1 MSKERILI
9 ITDDDDKDKTSLDN
23 KLKSWGYSPFYSQ
36 IKSQNYSKSIKPN
49 LIIMDINHPHSL
61 EPINNCTDII
71 KKFDVPIIFVSK
83 DLDTDLINS
92 NNLSRPY
99 YIQKPYNDNEFK
111 LALELAIYHEKTD
124 KKFLEEKINFKILYD
139 RTPIPYH
146 SLDKNGNILDVNQSW
161 LEKLGYER
169 DEVVGKWF
177 GNFIGP
183 EYVETFKNNF
193 LKIIDHMDILTV
205 NLEMIQRD
213 GKRINVTIDCKAAYD
228 LNGYLQQTNCIFV
241 DVSEKKKVEDA
252 LKISEQ
258 YYKTIFENTGTATI
272 IVEEDNLISLVNTE
286 FEKLYGYN
294 KADIEGKM
302 EWKQFV
308 DKKYLSTMEKYHEA
322 RRINPS
328 DAPRNYEFDFI
339 DGNNTVKNIFATV
352 AIIPGT
358 KKSLISLQDVTERN
372 IAENKLKSSL
382 KDKDMLMREI
392 HHRVKNN
399 LQIISSL
406 LNLQTQYIKDEY
418 ALDIFT
424 DSQNR
429 VRSMAIIHEKLY
441 KSESMSK
448 IDFGDYITDLV
459 ESLFYNHDVDESRIK
474 LIKNMDKVYFN
485 VDTAI
490 PCGLIVNEL
499 ITNCLKHAFPGNING
514 EVRIDLFK
522 IDDKYVLNVKDN
534 GVGFPDNIDY
544 KNTESL
550 GLQLVT
556 SLVNQ
561 IDGTI
566 ELDNGLGSNFKIVFK
581 QLEYKKRL

>member
-1 MSKERILI
+1 MI
-9 ITDDDDKDKTSLDN
+9 DDKDKTSLDN

>member
-9 ITDDDDKDKTSLDN
+9 ITDDDDKNKISLNN
-23 KLKSWGYSPFYSQ
+23 KLKSWDYSPYYFQ
-36 IKSQNYSKSIKPN
+36 IKSQNYSKDIKPN
-49 LIIMDINHPHSL
+49 LILVDINHTNPS
-61 EPINNCTDII
+61 ESINNSIDII
-71 KKFDVPIIFVSK
+71 KKFDVPLIFISK
-83 DLDTDLINS
+83 DLDVNLIKS
-92 NNLSRPY
+92 NNLSRSY
-99 YIQKPYNDNEFK
+99 YIQKPYNDNEIK
-111 LALELAIYHEKTD
+111 LTLELAIFHEKTD
-124 KKFLEEKINFKILYD
+124 KKFLEEKNNFKMLYD

-169 DEVVGKWF
+169 PEVVGKWF
-177 GNFIGP
+177 GNFIGN
-183 EYVETFKNNF
+183 EHVKNFESNF
-193 LKIIDHMDILTV
+193 SKIMNNMEILTV
-205 NLEMIQRD
+205 NLDMIQKN
-213 GKRINVTIDCKAAYD
+213 GNRINVKIDCKAAYD
-228 LNGYLQQTNCIFV
+228 LDGYFQQTHCIFV
-241 DVSEKKKVEDA
+241 DMSEKKKAEDA
-252 LKISEQ
+252 LKKSEQ

-272 IVEEDNLISLVNTE
+272 IVEEDNKISLVNTE

-294 KADIEGKM
+294 KADIEGKK

-308 DKKYLSTMEKYHEA
+308 DKKYLPTMEKYHKA
-322 RRINPS
+322 RRIKPA

-339 DGNNTVKNIFATV
+339 DNNNTVKNIFATV

-372 IAENKLKSSL
+372 IAEKDLKNSL

-406 LNLQTQYIKDEY
+406 LNLQSQYIKDKY
-418 ALDIFT
+418 AMDIFT

-441 KSESMSK
+441 KSQSMSE
-448 IDFGDYITDLV
+448 IDFSDYITELV
-459 ESLFYNHDVDESRIK
+459 ESLFYNHNVDESRIK

-499 ITNCLKHAFPGNING
+499 ITNCLKHAFPNDING
-514 EVRIDLFK
+514 EVHIDLFK
-522 IDDKYVLNVKDN
+522 MEDKYVLNVKDN

-544 KNTESL
+544 KNTDSL

-566 ELDNGLGSNFKIVFK
+566 ELSNGLGSNFKIIFK
-581 QLEYKKRL
+581 QLEYKKRS

>member
-9 ITDDDDKDKTSLDN
+9 VTDDDNKDKTSLDS
-23 KLKSWGYSPFYSQ
+23 KLKSWDYSPYYFQ
-36 IKSQNYSKSIKPN
+36 IKSQNYPKNIKPD
-49 LIIMDINHPHSL
+49 LILVDIKDIHPSKTIKNSL
-61 EPINNCTDII
+61 DEI
-71 KKFDVPIIFVSK
+71 KRFDVPLIFISV
-83 DLDTDLINS
+83 DFDVNLIKS
-92 NNLSRPY
+92 NNLSRSY
-99 YIQKPYNDNEFK
+99 YIQKPYNDNEIK
-111 LALELAIYHEKTD
+111 LTLELAIFHEKTD
-124 KKFLEEKINFKILYD
+124 KKFLEEKNIFKMLYD
-139 RTPIPYH
+139 RMPIPCH
-146 SLDKNGNILDVNQSW
+146 SLDKNGNILDVNKSW

-169 DEVVGKWF
+169 HEVVGKWF
-177 GNFIGP
+177 GDFI
-183 EYVETFKNNF
+183 ETENVKTFENNF
-193 LKIIDHMDILTV
+193 SKIINQMEILTV
-205 NLEMIQRD
+205 NLEMIERN
-213 GKRINVTIDCKAAYD
+213 GNRINVKMDCKAAYD
-228 LNGYLQQTNCIFV
+228 LNGFFQQTHCIFV
-241 DVSEKKKVEDA
+241 DMSEKKKAEDA

-272 IVEEDNLISLVNTE
+272 IVEEDNKISLVNTE

-294 KADIEGKM
+294 KADIEGKK
-302 EWKQFV
+302 EWKDFV
-308 DKKYLSTMEKYHEA
+308 DKKYLPTMEKYYNA
-322 RRINPS
+322 RRIKAA
-328 DAPRNYEFDFI
+328 DAPRNYEFDFV
-339 DGNNTVKNIFATV
+339 DSNNTVKNIFATV

-358 KKSLISLQDVTERN
+358 KQSLISLQDITERN
-372 IAENKLKSSL
+372 IAEKDLKNSL

-406 LNLQTQYIKDEY
+406 LNLQTQYIKDKY

-459 ESLFYNHDVDESRIK
+459 ESLFYSHNVNESKIK
-474 LIKNMDKVYFN
+474 LIKNIDKVYFN

-499 ITNCLKHAFPGNING
+499 ITNCLKHAFPDDING
-514 EVRIDLFK
+514 EVHIDLFK
-522 IDDKYVLNVKDN
+522 IDDKYVLNVNDN

-561 IDGTI
+561 IDGAI
-566 ELDNGLGSNFKIVFK
+566 ELSNGLGSNFKITFK
-581 QLEYKKRL
+581 QLEYKKRS